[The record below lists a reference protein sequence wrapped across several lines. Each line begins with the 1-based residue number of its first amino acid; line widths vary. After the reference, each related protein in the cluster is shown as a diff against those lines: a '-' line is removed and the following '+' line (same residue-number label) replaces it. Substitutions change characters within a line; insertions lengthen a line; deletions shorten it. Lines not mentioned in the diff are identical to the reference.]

1 MREVGLSCSL
11 QSGMLNLG
19 RRVNH
24 SSPACTRR
32 DFRKPSSNIGS
43 WISIYMMHLEAA
55 MSSQPLLGCQG
66 KTLSTQDESCELR
79 FHHAPRMPCELLFNQ
94 LASYKL
100 RCGLQG

>member
-1 MREVGLSCSL
+1 LFAFAGVLGIGKAHLGHAAGLRFCGASF
-11 QSGMLNLG
+11 QQIG
-19 RRVNH
+19 
-24 SSPACTRR
+24 R
-32 DFRKPSSNIGS
+32 DFSGVS
-43 WISIYMMHLEAA
+43 LEAA